1 MEQPARIL
9 IADAVSPCCDQILA
23 ERSLV
28 VERAVGTRREDLLA
42 MLPDYDGM
50 IVRSAVKVDA
60 EMIGA
65 MGRMRVIGRA
75 GVGVDNIDVAAA
87 TEHGIIVMN
96 TPDGNTISAAEH
108 TLALAFAMLRRIP
121 AANVSIRSRVWDRKA
136 FVGTELLGKRVG
148 VIGLGRI
155 GREVAKRFA
164 AFETAVVGYDP
175 LLSDDAVREL
185 GLESMSVDEI
195 LESCDIVTL
204 HVPLLPETRGM
215 IGASALARM
224 NPGAFIINCARGGI
238 VDEAAL
244 LGALESGRIAG
255 AALDVF
261 ETEPPDFPSPL
272 IDHPNVVATPHIAA
286 STREAQERVALDI
299 AVQLAEFFEGKGA
312 RGVVNAGGLE
322 ASLTGAAQP
331 LMRAAE
337 LLGAILGQLVRNHD
351 VSSTLTVY
359 GSDATSIVRGLG
371 ASFLAGMVSLG
382 LDESINA
389 INSTLLSKRNRIT
402 LAAEGAGAH
411 PRYTTL
417 IEAVVS
423 DGKETRSAA
432 ISVFGWTEPHLVRVD
447 DMWVD
452 VRPVGDLIL
461 FENIDR
467 PGVLATVGSVL
478 AAHNINIASVSLGR
492 HESTGSA
499 LTVMRI
505 DSELTDGAMEQLAGL
520 NVVEKI
526 RSIHL
531 G

>member
-1 MEQPARIL
+1 MEPVRIL
-9 IADAVSPCCDQILA
+9 IADAVSARCDDILS

-28 VERAVGTRREDLLA
+28 VDRAVGKSRDELLA
-42 MLPDYDGM
+42 MLPEYDGM

-60 EMIGA
+60 EMIGV
-65 MGRMRVIGRA
+65 MGRMRAIGRA

-87 TEHGIIVMN
+87 TERGIVVMN

-108 TLALAFAMLRRIP
+108 TLAMMFAMLRRVP
-121 AANVSIRSRVWDRKA
+121 AANASIRGEVWDRKT
-136 FVGTELLGKRVG
+136 FVGTELWGKRVG

-155 GREVAKRFA
+155 GREVSKRLS
-164 AFETAVVGYDP
+164 AFETTVVGYDP
-175 LLSDDAVREL
+175 MLSDDAVREL
-185 GLESMSVDEI
+185 GLEAGSVDHM

-204 HVPLLPETRGM
+204 HVPLLPETRSM
-215 IGASALARM
+215 IAADALSRMRRGAY
-224 NPGAFIINCARGGI
+224 IVNCARGGI
-238 VDEAAL
+238 VDEGAL
-244 LGALESGRIAG
+244 LGALESGHIAG

-261 ETEPPDFPSPL
+261 EKEPPDFPNAL
-272 IDHPNVVATPHIAA
+272 INHPAVVATPHIAA
-286 STREAQERVALDI
+286 STREAQERVAVDI

-337 LLGAILGQLVRNHD
+337 LLGAVLGQLVQNHD
-351 VSSTLTVY
+351 VTCTLTVY
-359 GSDATSIVRGLG
+359 GAEASSIVRGLG

-389 INSTLLSKRNRIT
+389 INAIMLSERNRIT
-402 LAAEGAGAH
+402 LTAEGAGTH

-417 IEAVVS
+417 IEAQVS

-432 ISVFGWTEPHLVRVD
+432 MSVFGWTEPHLVRVD

-452 VRPVGDLIL
+452 VRPTGDLIL

-467 PGVLATVGSVL
+467 PGVLASVGSVL

-499 LTVMRI
+499 LTVMRV
-505 DSELTDGAMEQLAGL
+505 DSELSDSALEHLAGL

-526 RSIHL
+526 RTIHL